1 MIRYQIGIS
10 RRVKDNIQLC
20 QLCLDIGEAAKGNN
34 AVKILNTGIVAANF
48 RQGEAVATGP
58 AANAFPPLFAFLIC
72 L

>member
-1 MIRYQIGIS
+1 MFFLILYQIGIS

-58 AANAFPPLFAFLIC
+58 AAIC
-72 L
+72 IFSSFCV